1 MKFENIIYGIDGN
14 VATIMLN
21 RPDISNGF
29 NIPMCQEIIDAIR
42 LVSENKDVMFL
53 VIEAQ
58 GPIFSIGGDL
68 KVMKAAVESDDISS
82 LTKIAELVNQIS
94 YDLLQLEKPVVMC
107 VDGAVAGAAANIA
120 LAADFVIASRKSK
133 FIQAF
138 VGVGLAPDAGGLL
151 LLSKSIGITRAVQ
164 LALTGESL
172 SAEKAEALGI
182 VYKLCE
188 SDKIGKIKDQLLK
201 RLSRH
206 SINSYQAIKSLAWEA
221 AFKDWEQYKK
231 LELQLQES
239 LAFKQDFKEGV
250 RAHADRRRPN
260 FLGK

>member
-1 MKFENIIYGIDGN
+1 M
-14 VATIMLN
+14 
-21 RPDISNGF
+21 
-29 NIPMCQEIIDAIR
+29 
-42 LVSENKDVMFL
+42 
-53 VIEAQ
+53 
-58 GPIFSIGGDL
+58 
-68 KVMKAAVESDDISS
+68 
-82 LTKIAELVNQIS
+82 
-94 YDLLQLEKPVVMC
+94 
-107 VDGAVAGAAANIA
+107 
-120 LAADFVIASRKSK
+120 
-133 FIQAF
+133 
-138 VGVGLAPDAGGLL
+138 

>member
-1 MKFENIIYGIDGN
+1 MKFENIIYGIDGS

-42 LVSENKDVMFL
+42 LMSENKDVMFL

-68 KVMKAAVESDDISS
+68 KVMKDAVESDDISS

-107 VDGAVAGAAANIA
+107 VDGAAANIA
-120 LAADFVIASRKSK
+120 LAADFVIASKKSK